1 MSLETQY
8 RTPVQGTRSASTKR
22 IVQSLMT
29 SKIINM
35 FYNTKLGIFR
45 TSGGKSSSRGQTG
58 HQAAEDRP
66 DIKQQWTGGTSSGR
80 GQAGHH
86 AVEHKRDI
94 KQ

>member
-1 MSLETQY
+1 MQ
-8 RTPVQGTRSASTKR
+8 A
-22 IVQSLMT
+22 QSLMT
-29 SKIINM
+29 SKIIIM
-35 FYNTKLGIFR
+35 FYDTKLRIFG

-58 HQAAEDRP
+58 HQAAEDRL